1 MRTLL
6 KATFDVEVTNRA
18 IKNGSLPVFMKEIM
32 GILKPESSYFYP
44 ANGKRACIMVFDM
57 KDPSE
62 LPSIVEPFF
71 MQMNA
76 EVEITPVMDAKD
88 LEKGLSA
95 WMKMQNAAPVSVN

>member
-1 MRTLL
+1 
-6 KATFDVEVTNRA
+6 
-18 IKNGSLPVFMKEIM
+18 
-32 GILKPESSYFYP
+32 
-44 ANGKRACIMVFDM
+44 MVFDM